1 MGKGP
6 PLFGEGHGHLP
17 PPPPCLPAPAL
28 ATPIPSHQAYGKG
41 SLLVSN
47 LSDSGTRA
55 PGSHPRLG
63 LLHPDRALPGTQPF
77 PDPEPHPGIP
87 VPSPSSASVLRSVD
101 LNPKCASLITII
113 NRLLNEAAN
122 TVNGILLM
130 TLHKENGFY
139 KLSPTLPFGSFA
151 LWQTQNVLRIKIMMT
166 TTTTI
171 TVITAAANIY
181 RILILSQA
189 VF

>member
-6 PLFGEGHGHLP
+6 PLFGEGHGYLP
-17 PPPPCLPAPAL
+17 PPPPCLPVPAL

-41 SLLVSN
+41 SILVSS
-47 LSDSGTRA
+47 LSLGFRHQ
-55 PGSHPRLG
+55 GSRLPSQAG
-63 LLHPDRALPGTQPF
+63 ALPSRPHSPRHPAL

-139 KLSPTLPFGSFA
+139 KRSLTLPFGSFA
-151 LWQTQNVLRIKIMMT
+151 LWQTQNVL
-166 TTTTI
+166 
-171 TVITAAANIY
+171 
-181 RILILSQA
+181 
-189 VF
+189 